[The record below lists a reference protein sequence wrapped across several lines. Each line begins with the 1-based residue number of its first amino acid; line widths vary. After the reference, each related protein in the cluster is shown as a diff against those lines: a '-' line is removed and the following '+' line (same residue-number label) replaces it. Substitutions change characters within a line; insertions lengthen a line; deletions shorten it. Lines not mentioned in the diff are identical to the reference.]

1 MRTARSVAV
10 AIALLGLTACGGGD
24 DEGEEAVS
32 ADTALS
38 LELTEQNGSQQ
49 SGTATLTPVGDE
61 RTKIEMELTNPPGVP
76 QPAHVHPGPCDDL
89 GDPVAAL
96 ANVVRGRSETT
107 VPLSFAEL
115 RRGDL
120 VVHAHKSE
128 REYEIS
134 VACAPIPEAGE
145 SLSSK

>member
-10 AIALLGLTACGGGD
+10 AVALLGVGACGGGD
-24 DEGEEAVS
+24 DEDEPVVAG
-32 ADTALS
+32 DTALS
-38 LELTEQNGSQQ
+38 LELREQNGSEQ
-49 SGTATLTPVGDE
+49 SGRATLTPLGDD
-61 RTKIEMELTNPPGVP
+61 RTKIVMELSNPPEVP

-107 VPLSFAEL
+107 VPLWLAEP

-128 REYEIS
+128 REYSIS
-134 VACAPIPEAGE
+134 VACAPIPEAG
-145 SLSSK
+145 

>member
-1 MRTARSVAV
+1 MRTARWIAV
-10 AIALLGLTACGGGD
+10 VIALLALGACGGED
-24 DEGEEAVS
+24 DEEETASGDS
-32 ADTALS
+32 ALR
-38 LELTEQNGSQQ
+38 LELGEQNGSGQ
-49 SGTATLTPVGDE
+49 SGTATLTSVDDE
-61 RTKIEMELTNPPGVP
+61 RTRIVMELSNPPSVP

-89 GDPVAAL
+89 GDPVAGL

-128 REYEIS
+128 KEFSIS
-134 VACAPIPEAGE
+134 VACAPIPEAD
-145 SLSSK
+145 

>member
-10 AIALLGLTACGGGD
+10 AVALLGLAACGGGD
-24 DEGEEAVS
+24 DEDEAVV
-32 ADTALS
+32 AGDTALR
-38 LELTEQNGSQQ
+38 LDLTEQNGSGQ
-49 SGTATLTPVGDE
+49 SGTATLTPVGDD
-61 RTKIEMELTNPPGVP
+61 RTKIVMELSNPPAVP

-107 VPLSFAEL
+107 VPLSFGEV

-128 REYEIS
+128 REYSIS
-134 VACAPIPEAGE
+134 VACAPIPEAG
-145 SLSSK
+145 

>member
-1 MRTARSVAV
+1 MTRLVAV
-10 AIALLGLTACGGGD
+10 ALAVVGLAACGGDD
-24 DEGEEAVS
+24 DENEAAV
-32 ADTALS
+32 AGDTALS
-38 LELTEQNGSQQ
+38 LELTEQNGSGQ

-61 RTKIEMELTNPPGVP
+61 RTKIVMELSNSPAVP

-96 ANVVRGRSETT
+96 ENLVRGRSETT

-128 REYEIS
+128 RDYSIS
-134 VACAPIPEAGE
+134 VACAPIPEAG
-145 SLSSK
+145 

>member
-1 MRTARSVAV
+1 MRLARSVAA
-10 AIALLGLTACGGGD
+10 AIALLALGGCGGSDDEEGVTTGD
-24 DEGEEAVS
+24 DV
-32 ADTALS
+32 LR
-38 LELTEQNGSQQ
+38 LELTEQNGSRQ
-49 SGTATLTPVGDE
+49 SGTATLTAVRDE
-61 RTKIEMELTNPPGVP
+61 RTEIVMELSNPPAVP

-96 ANVVRGRSETT
+96 ESLVRGRSETT

-128 REYEIS
+128 KEYSIS
-134 VACAPIPEAGE
+134 VACAPIPEAG
-145 SLSSK
+145 

>member
-1 MRTARSVAV
+1 MQTARAVAV
-10 AIALLGLTACGGGD
+10 ALALLGLAACGGGD
-24 DEGEEAVS
+24 DEDEAAVAGE
-32 ADTALS
+32 TALS
-38 LELTEQNGSQQ
+38 LELTEQNSSGQ

-61 RTKIEMELTNPPGVP
+61 RTKIVMELSNPPAVP

-96 ANVVRGRSETT
+96 ANVVGGRSETT

-128 REYEIS
+128 REYSIS
-134 VACAPIPEAGE
+134 VACAPIPKAG
-145 SLSSK
+145 

>member
-10 AIALLGLTACGGGD
+10 AIALLGLGACGGSD
-24 DEGEEAVS
+24 DEDEAGG

-38 LELTEQNGSQQ
+38 LELMEQNGSGQ

-61 RTKIEMELTNPPGVP
+61 RTKIVMELSNPPAVP

-96 ANVVRGRSETT
+96 ANLVRGRSETT

-128 REYEIS
+128 REFPIS
-134 VACAPIPEAGE
+134 VACAPIPEAG
-145 SLSSK
+145 

>member
-10 AIALLGLTACGGGD
+10 AVALLGLAACGGGD
-24 DEGEEAVS
+24 DEDEAVV
-32 ADTALS
+32 AGEAALS
-38 LELTEQNGSQQ
+38 LELTEQNGSGQ
-49 SGTATLTPVGDE
+49 SGTATLTPAGEE
-61 RTKIEMELTNPPGVP
+61 RTKIVMELSNPPAVP

-128 REYEIS
+128 REYSIS
-134 VACAPIPEAGE
+134 VACAPIPEAG
-145 SLSSK
+145 

>member
-10 AIALLGLTACGGGD
+10 AVALLGLAACGGGD
-24 DEGEEAVS
+24 DEDEAVV
-32 ADTALS
+32 AGEAALS
-38 LELTEQNGSQQ
+38 LELTEQNGSGQ
-49 SGTATLTPVGDE
+49 SGTATLTPAGEE
-61 RTKIEMELTNPPGVP
+61 RTKIVMELSNPPAVP

-107 VPLSFAEL
+107 VPLSSAEL

-128 REYEIS
+128 REYSIS
-134 VACAPIPEAGE
+134 VACAPIPEAG
-145 SLSSK
+145 

>member
-10 AIALLGLTACGGGD
+10 AVALLGLAGCGGGD
-24 DEGEEAVS
+24 DEDEAVV
-32 ADTALS
+32 AGDTALR
-38 LELTEQNGSQQ
+38 LELTEQNGSGQ
-49 SGTATLTPVGDE
+49 SGTATLTPVGDD
-61 RTKIEMELTNPPGVP
+61 RTKIVMELSNPPAVP

-107 VPLSFAEL
+107 VPLSFAEV

-128 REYEIS
+128 REYSIS
-134 VACAPIPEAGE
+134 VACAPVPEAG
-145 SLSSK
+145 

>member
-10 AIALLGLTACGGGD
+10 ALAVLGLGACGGDD
-24 DEGEEAVS
+24 DEGEAVV
-32 ADTALS
+32 AGETTVS
-38 LELTEQNGSQQ
+38 LELTEQNGSGQ
-49 SGTATLTPVGDE
+49 SGTATLTPAGDE
-61 RTKIEMELTNPPGVP
+61 RTKIVMELSNPPAVP

-128 REYEIS
+128 REYSIS
-134 VACAPIPEAGE
+134 VACAPIPEAG
-145 SLSSK
+145 

>member
-1 MRTARSVAV
+1 MRTTRLVAV
-10 AIALLGLTACGGGD
+10 ALALVGLAACGGDD
-24 DEGEEAVS
+24 DENEAAV
-32 ADTALS
+32 AGDTALS
-38 LELTEQNGSQQ
+38 LELTEQNGSGQ
-49 SGTATLTPVGDE
+49 SGTATLTPVADE
-61 RTKIEMELTNPPGVP
+61 RTKIVMELSNPPAVP

-107 VPLSFAEL
+107 VPLSFSEL

-128 REYEIS
+128 SEYSIS
-134 VACAPIPEAGE
+134 VACAPIPEAG
-145 SLSSK
+145 

>member
-1 MRTARSVAV
+1 MRTAGSVAV
-10 AIALLGLTACGGGD
+10 ALALLGLAACGGD
-24 DEGEEAVS
+24 NDEDEAG
-32 ADTALS
+32 AAGDTALS
-38 LELTEQNGSQQ
+38 LQLTEQNGSGQ

-61 RTKIEMELTNPPGVP
+61 RTKIVMELSKPPSVP

-107 VPLSFAEL
+107 VPLSFTEL

-128 REYEIS
+128 REYSIS
-134 VACAPIPEAGE
+134 VACAPIPEAG
-145 SLSSK
+145 

>member
-10 AIALLGLTACGGGD
+10 ALALLGLAACGGGD
-24 DEGEEAVS
+24 DEDEAAVAGE
-32 ADTALS
+32 TALS
-38 LELTEQNGSQQ
+38 LELTEQNSSGQ

-61 RTKIEMELTNPPGVP
+61 RTKIVMELSNPPAVP

-107 VPLSFAEL
+107 VPLSFAQL

-128 REYEIS
+128 REYSIS
-134 VACAPIPEAGE
+134 VACAPIPEAG
-145 SLSSK
+145 

>member
-1 MRTARSVAV
+1 MRTARWIAV
-10 AIALLGLTACGGGD
+10 VIALLALGACGGEGD
-24 DEGEEAVS
+24 EEETASGDS
-32 ADTALS
+32 ALR
-38 LELTEQNGSQQ
+38 LELGEQNGSGQ
-49 SGTATLTPVGDE
+49 SGTATLTSVDDE
-61 RTKIEMELTNPPGVP
+61 RTRIVMELSNPPSVP

-89 GDPVAAL
+89 GDPVAGL

-128 REYEIS
+128 KEFSIS
-134 VACAPIPEAGE
+134 VACAPIPEAD
-145 SLSSK
+145 

>member
-10 AIALLGLTACGGGD
+10 AIALLGLGACGGSD
-24 DEGEEAVS
+24 DEDEAGG

-38 LELTEQNGSQQ
+38 LELMEQNGSGQ

-61 RTKIEMELTNPPGVP
+61 RTKIVMELSNPPAVP

-96 ANVVRGRSETT
+96 ANLVRGRSETT

-128 REYEIS
+128 REFPTS
-134 VACAPIPEAGE
+134 VACAPIPDAG
-145 SLSSK
+145 

>member
-10 AIALLGLTACGGGD
+10 VIALLSLGACGGGD
-24 DEGEEAVS
+24 DEERAARGDSV
-32 ADTALS
+32 LR
-38 LELTEQNGSQQ
+38 LELDEQNGSGQ
-49 SGTATLTPVGDE
+49 SGTATLTAVGDE
-61 RTKIEMELTNPPGVP
+61 RTRIVMELSNPPSVP

-89 GDPVAAL
+89 GDPVAGL
-96 ANVVRGRSETT
+96 TNVVRGRSVTN

-128 REYEIS
+128 KEFSIS
-134 VACAPIPEAGE
+134 VACAPIPEAD
-145 SLSSK
+145 

>member
-10 AIALLGLTACGGGD
+10 ALALLGLAACGGDD
-24 DEGEEAVS
+24 DEDEAVV
-32 ADTALS
+32 AGETALS
-38 LELTEQNGSQQ
+38 LELTEQNGSGQ

-61 RTKIEMELTNPPGVP
+61 RTKIVMELSNPPAVP

-128 REYEIS
+128 REYSIS
-134 VACAPIPEAGE
+134 VACEPIPEAG
-145 SLSSK
+145 

>member
-1 MRTARSVAV
+1 MGTARSVAV
-10 AIALLGLTACGGGD
+10 ALALLALAACGGGD
-24 DEGEEAVS
+24 DEDEAAV
-32 ADTALS
+32 AGDTALS
-38 LELTEQNGSQQ
+38 LELTEQNGSGQ
-49 SGTATLTPVGDE
+49 SGTAKLTPVGDE
-61 RTKIEMELTNPPGVP
+61 RTKIVMELSNPPAVP

-128 REYEIS
+128 REYSIS
-134 VACAPIPEAGE
+134 VACAPIPEAG
-145 SLSSK
+145 

>member
-1 MRTARSVAV
+1 MQTATAVAV
-10 AIALLGLTACGGGD
+10 AVAVLGVGACGGDAEND
-24 DEGEEAVS
+24 DDVKGS
-32 ADTALS
+32 AMT
-38 LELTEQNGSQQ
+38 LELKEQNSSGQ
-49 SGTATLTPVGDE
+49 SGTATLTPVDDE
-61 RTKIEMELTNPPGVP
+61 RTRIVMQLSNPPAVP

-96 ANVVRGRSETT
+96 ANVVRGRSATT

-128 REYEIS
+128 KEYDIS
-134 VACAPIPEAGE
+134 VVCAPIPGTG
-145 SLSSK
+145 

>member
-10 AIALLGLTACGGGD
+10 AVALLGLAACGGDD
-24 DEGEEAVS
+24 DEGEAVV
-32 ADTALS
+32 AGETALS
-38 LELTEQNGSQQ
+38 LELTEQNGSGQ
-49 SGTATLTPVGDE
+49 SGTATLTQAGEE
-61 RTKIEMELTNPPGVP
+61 RTKIVMELSNPPAVP

-107 VPLSFAEL
+107 VPLSSAEL

-128 REYEIS
+128 REYSIS
-134 VACAPIPEAGE
+134 VACAPIPEAG
-145 SLSSK
+145 